1 MKETS
6 FRHGGECFRSVIRRL
21 AIATL
26 IDSAGRR
33 HDDDDD
39 NNDDVTSRSIRWK
52 PNDHSAIM
60 DTRGIEVTNQLRSAI
75 RAKLMELGVRYD
87 EELPDYILVMVVNKK
102 SRQQMHADLNLFLE
116 DCTTIFVD
124 WLHDQVLKKLQKV
137 TVAKKKSSRE
147 FVPTIVVKQEEERK
161 KRKISAT
168 SFLEDHVVEQASG
181 SDKIAKGQDKQ
192 QAAQKQQITPKSSEL
207 NQKEPERSHSRSAER
222 SVKST
227 HGKSKTDEASSTHSG
242 SGTSYQDTSSRRPQ
256 QSSGRDENPRDV
268 AASENPTTKTTADS
282 YRDPKASEAPDKSLK
297 RSLEQSS
304 SNRHDST
311 TEKKSNEAKRP
322 KPSEEEENA
331 NASSSSSPDTAL
343 RKLKS
348 CVNKPR
354 ITSVVSVK
362 NRLGVISPRKKFET
376 YREKEGNG
384 RYRPLEKRPFEKP
397 HRYDNGGRGGGK
409 GRNFE
414 TDDRTG
420 SGRRNRDGDSSR
432 HHEAANKVNDVRSRI
447 ESSKNERL
455 NRNVESTRERIPNSN
470 SKTDASSIKK
480 SASTI
485 KDRLGVAGIN
495 SKPQRPSVK
504 SQEAANYRNNP
515 KSVEQAGSN
524 NKNIK
529 DRLGPLRNNFR
540 PVHKQRQLRGGEED
554 ESLDPLNSGV
564 NIGERE
570 EEKEDEDE
578 VDNDEQSSIGP
589 VKSHIVAVNR
599 SATSAVTRIERKR
612 MKTSNEIPFNVTQS
626 TSYSGGHG
634 GVKSQL
640 DKLDKETSSDM
651 DEDTDDTKLPSKV
664 IVTPRPLKPLQP
676 TQKRATQSLLLRAV
690 AEANQSVVTQ
700 KNPEPSLFDKKPV
713 LKRLKPAP
721 ARDVSQNL
729 SVHFN
734 SNKRLVMEK
743 IQVELNTIDHPD
755 VEDVEHEP
763 YVPQPVTDEHMGV
776 VMSLF
781 QRSDDN
787 QKFLVTLNG
796 YNNNLMK
803 EKFSSEDD
811 EERLEMEVNE
821 DDELALLTTHN
832 DSTTAEEMA
841 TTMAQDKLEMSTF
854 RITDGTEDHMNA
866 SPKEA
871 SGEENNENCNTENVD
886 KTDEV
891 PRRRRKLSPIV
902 YNRSP
907 SPTQLKSNASL
918 VPTLAAKPPDKIKPL
933 VENTVSV
940 VSDKSRENCRYWP
953 NCTLGNKCA
962 YLHPPVMC
970 SAFPACKFGDK
981 CAYKHPKCKFGLSC
995 TKLGCVFSHP
1005 TQQCKYHPFCTK
1017 PACPYSHPITSA
1029 PVTEI
1034 TTQRAKFTWRRRD

>member
-1 MKETS
+1 
-6 FRHGGECFRSVIRRL
+6 
-21 AIATL
+21 
-26 IDSAGRR
+26 
-33 HDDDDD
+33 
-39 NNDDVTSRSIRWK
+39 
-52 PNDHSAIM
+52 M

-102 SRQQMHADLNLFLE
+102 SRQQMHDDLNLFLE
-116 DCTTIFVD
+116 DCTTVFVD

-147 FVPTIVVKQEEERK
+147 FVPTVVVKQEEERK
-161 KRKISAT
+161 KKKVSAT
-168 SFLEDHVVEQASG
+168 SFLEDQTTEQVPTVEKF
-181 SDKIAKGQDKQ
+181 SDKSAKSDKQ
-192 QAAQKQQITPKSSEL
+192 VPAQKPQALKSSVS
-207 NQKEPERSHSRSAER
+207 NQNPERSHSRSAER
-222 SVKST
+222 SVKVA
-227 HGKSKTDEASSTHSG
+227 HGKGRTDEASSTHGGG
-242 SGTSYQDTSSRRPQ
+242 SSQDSSSSKKPQ
-256 QSSGRDENPRDV
+256 QTSGRDENARSV
-268 AASENPTTKTTADS
+268 AAPENPAARSADS
-282 YRDPKASEAPDKSLK
+282 HGDPKESEAPIKSLK
-297 RSLEQSS
+297 RPSETSS
-304 SNRHDST
+304 TRHDST
-311 TEKKSNEAKRP
+311 ERKSNEVKRP
-322 KPSEEEENA
+322 RLSEEAKEDT
-331 NASSSSSPDTAL
+331 SSSPDTAS

-362 NRLGVISPRKKFET
+362 NRLGIVSPRKKFES
-376 YREKEGNG
+376 YRQKEGNG
-384 RYRPLEKRPFEKP
+384 RYRPPEKRFEKP
-397 HRYDNGGRGGGK
+397 HRYDNGRGGK

-414 TDDRTG
+414 TDDRG
-420 SGRRNRDGDSSR
+420 SRRNRDGDSSR
-432 HHEAANKVNDVRSRI
+432 HHEQAASKVNDVRSRI
-447 ESSKNERL
+447 ESSKSERL
-455 NRNVESTRERIPNSN
+455 IRNVDSRDRSLNSG
-470 SKTDASSIKK
+470 SKTDASAIK
-480 SASTI
+480 SACTI
-485 KDRLGVAGIN
+485 KNRLGIAGIN
-495 SKPQRPSVK
+495 SKAQRQSSVK
-504 SQEAANYRNNP
+504 SQETADYRNKP
-515 KSVEQAGSN
+515 KSSEQTTGIN

-529 DRLGPLRNNFR
+529 DRLGPLRSNFR
-540 PVHKQRQLRGGEED
+540 LVRQQSRQRREDD
-554 ESLDPLNSGV
+554 ESLVSLNPV
-564 NIGERE
+564 AERDDGEEGKEVEDE
-570 EEKEDEDE
+570 EEEEEEEADDS
-578 VDNDEQSSIGP
+578 EQLIGP
-589 VKSHIVAVNR
+589 VKSHIVAVRR
-599 SATSAVTRIERKR
+599 SAATAAAAARIERKR
-612 MKTSNEIPFNVTQS
+612 MKTSNEIPFGAAQS
-626 TSYSGGHG
+626 IGYLAHG
-634 GVKSQL
+634 AAKSQL
-640 DKLDKETSSDM
+640 DKTSDKGTSRDV
-651 DEDTDDTKLPSKV
+651 DEEDADDTRLPSKV

-700 KNPEPSLFDKKPV
+700 KNPEPSLFEKKPV

-734 SNKRLVMEK
+734 SSKRLVMEK
-743 IQVELNTIDHPD
+743 IQVELNTIDHLD
-755 VEDVEHEP
+755 VEDVEPEP

-803 EKFSSEDD
+803 EKISSEDD

-832 DSTTAEEMA
+832 EATAAATA
-841 TTMAQDKLEMSTF
+841 TTTEAQDELEIRKF
-854 RITDGTEDHMNA
+854 RIAGDAEDSAEDA

-886 KTDEV
+886 KIDET

-902 YNRSP
+902 YNRSHSP

-918 VPTLAAKPPDKIKPL
+918 APTLAAKLPDKKPL
-933 VENTVSV
+933 VENPVPV
-940 VSDKSRENCRYWP
+940 VLDKSRENCRYWP

-1005 TQQCKYHPFCTK
+1005 AQQCKYHPFCTK
-1017 PACPYSHPITSA
+1017 PACPYSHPVASA
-1029 PVTEI
+1029 PATEA
-1034 TTQRAKFTWRRRD
+1034 TSQRAKFTWRRRD